1 MTRPELVKL
10 RQDLQRAVDERK
22 RLGDYN
28 ADAPYIRLAL
38 ESQLAMVD
46 HTLSRMKKD

>member
-1 MTRPELVKL
+1 MTRAELVEL
-10 RQDLQRAVDERK
+10 RNRLQGAVTERK

-38 ESQLAMVD
+38 ESQLQMVD
-46 HTLSRMKKD
+46 HILSRMKGE